1 MKKIFT
7 TLAATLL
14 MSTAS
19 FAAITV
25 THEGNP
31 VSSGDT
37 FTVYADQFSTTAMG
51 AMYRITGQIDL
62 NVSTT
67 SGPMTFKLT
76 ADNEKVQCCPEH
88 CISITDPDGDG
99 LWEGSL
105 TLPANTTSVL
115 CPIDITFV
123 QQSSTLPAFQI
134 MADVTISDNSGET
147 FKIRVIFD
155 SEHAGVGNLTAADG
169 INYSAGA
176 LRYNFA
182 APTNVAVYS
191 IAGNQVLSRTVSGN
205 GSIDLGTLHRGIY
218 IYNAGGTTGKFVVR

>member
-31 VSSGDT
+31 VSNGDT
-37 FTVYADQFSTTAMG
+37 FTVYADQFTTSTIGPMH
-51 AMYRITGQIDL
+51 RFTGQIDL

-67 SGPMTFKLT
+67 STPLT
-76 ADNEKVQCCPEH
+76 LQVKASDSKFQCCPSAGQ
-88 CISITDPDGDG
+88 CISVMDDNGDG
-99 LWEGSL
+99 IWEGSL
-105 TLPANTTSVL
+105 TLGDNITSVE
-115 CPIDITFV
+115 CPIDVTFM
-123 QQSSTLPAFQI
+123 QTLPTIQI
-134 MADVTISDNSGET
+134 TGDLTISDKSGDK
-147 FKIRVIFD
+147 FVVHIVFD
-155 SEHAGVGNLTAADG
+155 TEHAGVGSITSVDG

>member
-14 MSTAS
+14 ISTAS

-25 THEGNP
+25 THEGQQIA
-31 VSSGDT
+31 SGHE
-37 FTVYADQFSTTAMG
+37 FTVSADQFSTTAMG
-51 AMYRITGQIDL
+51 PLYRIKGEVDL

-67 SGPMTFKLT
+67 SGPLTFSLK
-76 ADNEKVQCCPEH
+76 ADNEKVQCCPEQ

-123 QQSSTLPAFQI
+123 QPTATLPAFKI
-134 MADVTISDNSGET
+134 MADVTITDKSGDK
-147 FKIRVIFD
+147 FNIRVIFD
-155 SEHAGVGNLTAADG
+155 SENAGVGSVTAIDG
-169 INYSAGA
+169 ISYSAGA
-176 LRYNFA
+176 LNFNFST
-182 APTNVAVYS
+182 PTTVAVYS

-205 GSIDLGTLHRGIY
+205 GSIELGNLHRGIY
-218 IYNAGGTTGKFVVR
+218 IYSAAGTTGKFVVR

>member
-31 VSSGDT
+31 VSNGDT
-37 FTVYADQFSTTAMG
+37 FTVYADQFTTTTMG
-51 AMYRITGQIDL
+51 PLHRIKGEVEL

-67 SGPMTFKLT
+67 SAPLTFKLT
-76 ADNEKVQCCPEH
+76 TDNEKVQCCPEQ
-88 CISITDPDGDG
+88 CISVTDPDGDG

-105 TLPANTTSVL
+105 TLSGNTTSVR

-123 QQSSTLPAFQI
+123 QQSATLPTFLI
-134 MADVTISDNSGET
+134 TADVTISDKSGDT
-147 FKIRVIFD
+147 FKVRVIFD
-155 SEHAGVGNLTAADG
+155 SEHAGVGSITSVDG
-169 INYSAGA
+169 ISYSAGA